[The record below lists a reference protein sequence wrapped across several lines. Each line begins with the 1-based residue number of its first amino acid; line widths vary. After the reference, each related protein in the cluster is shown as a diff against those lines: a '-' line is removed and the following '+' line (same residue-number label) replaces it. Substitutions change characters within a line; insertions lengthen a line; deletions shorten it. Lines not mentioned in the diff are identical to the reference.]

1 MSYNNNI
8 IFHRSERHDSGR
20 VNLSRNSI
28 AIFIVIPKTTNG
40 NIITNSGSTDG
51 YLFDVSC
58 SNVLTNFL
66 CAFLHLKFEKRVW
79 KLDLW
84 IIWYNNNIINGKHE
98 IDDSQKQQNTLY
110 GLYRYN
116 TKMCSISGVRRGRTG
131 ALAAAPLR
139 PTCAFRSNR
148 MACVSVDISV
158 IHCPSVAR
166 PRSSFPSRFASV
178 TVVTAIN
185 AVTAPPG
192 VSSTYEFLS

>member
-1 MSYNNNI
+1 
-8 IFHRSERHDSGR
+8 
-20 VNLSRNSI
+20 
-28 AIFIVIPKTTNG
+28 
-40 NIITNSGSTDG
+40 
-51 YLFDVSC
+51 
-58 SNVLTNFL
+58 
-66 CAFLHLKFEKRVW
+66 
-79 KLDLW
+79 
-84 IIWYNNNIINGKHE
+84 
-98 IDDSQKQQNTLY
+98 
-110 GLYRYN
+110 
-116 TKMCSISGVRRGRTG
+116 MCSISGVRRGRTG

-192 VSSTYEFLS
+192 VSSTYEMPHSVSLWGLVRAMGYCRFHHLTTVINFKIFTEHPVYKCVVRSLVVLIEANSWCFGPEIFIEAETQGRCVPAAGLCNRKILITPCRRLSFI